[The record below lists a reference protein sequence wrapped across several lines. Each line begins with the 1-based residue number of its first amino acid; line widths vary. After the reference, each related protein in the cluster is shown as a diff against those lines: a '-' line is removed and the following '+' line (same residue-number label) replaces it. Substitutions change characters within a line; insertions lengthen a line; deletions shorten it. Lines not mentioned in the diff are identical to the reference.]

1 MHTAHVGL
9 LDQVQCWSLCLL
21 CCSDTFMGHPPFIA
35 HATKGDIKLAI
46 SSRLELESWVA
57 SATASSMGTHLLSQH
72 RGVMV

>member
-21 CCSDTFMGHPPFIA
+21 CRSDTFMGHPFYCTCHQRGHQVGHQFPA
-35 HATKGDIKLAI
+35 G
-46 SSRLELESWVA
+46 LEGWVA